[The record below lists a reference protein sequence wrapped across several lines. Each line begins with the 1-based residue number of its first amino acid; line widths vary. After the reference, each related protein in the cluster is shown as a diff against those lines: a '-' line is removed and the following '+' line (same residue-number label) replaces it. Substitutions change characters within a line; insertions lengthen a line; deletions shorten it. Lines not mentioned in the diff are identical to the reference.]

1 MEPVLELQN
10 AILAILEDAPE
21 VTALVDPINIRAGS
35 TRPDEKPC
43 IIVGDGNTARSGHD
57 YAAQRTARVVMDL
70 HIWTLGSGQNAAK
83 EITGKVAAA
92 LDVRKLD
99 IQGGFCDDFRVV
111 ATRFPRD
118 PNPDYGHGVLS
129 IEAAV
134 RWII

>member
-1 MEPVLELQN
+1 VEPALALQN
-10 AILAILEDAPE
+10 AINAILENASD
-21 VTALVDPINIRAGS
+21 VTARVDPMNIRAGG
-35 TRPDEKPC
+35 TRPDDTPC
-43 IIVGDGNTARSGHD
+43 IIIGDGNTARHGHD
-57 YAAQRTARVVMDL
+57 YTAQRTASVVMDL

-99 IQGGFCDDFRVV
+99 IEGGFCDDFRVV

-129 IEAAV
+129 IEAVV

>member
-1 MEPVLELQN
+1 MEPVLAIQN
-10 AILAILEDAPE
+10 AIIAILENAPD
-21 VTALVDPINIRAGS
+21 VTTLVDPINIRAGS
-35 TRPDEKPC
+35 TRPDEMPC
-43 IIVGDGNTARSGHD
+43 ILIGGGNTARSGHD
-57 YAAQRTARVVMDL
+57 YTAQRTARVVMDV

-99 IQGGFCDDFRVV
+99 IEGGFCDDFRVV

-129 IEAAV
+129 IEAVV